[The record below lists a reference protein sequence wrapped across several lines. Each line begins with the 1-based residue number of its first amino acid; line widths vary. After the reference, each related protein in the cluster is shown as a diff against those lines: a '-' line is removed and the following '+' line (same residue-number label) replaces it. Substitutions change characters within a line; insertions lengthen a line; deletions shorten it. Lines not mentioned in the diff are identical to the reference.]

1 MRWAT
6 QWTCEVDLEDPPLF
20 AGGWKLGGMGVY
32 GWDRKGF
39 FVIENKFLKTF
50 NE

>member
-20 AGGWKLGGMGVY
+20 AGGWKLV
-32 GWDRKGF
+32 GWEYTDGIGKAS
-39 FVIENKFLKTF
+39 L
-50 NE
+50 